1 MGFGLMFI
9 GYFFVYVMSYV
20 FIPKL
25 VGYLIMTWAAL
36 KLSAFDVKFKKC
48 IPLLGALSVVS
59 IYMLVGG
66 VLNSAGTD
74 VVFFN
79 QTALNI
85 VSLTE
90 EALTLAFHFFLM
102 IAISSIARDTGLE
115 NIRFRSMRNLVVI
128 GVAEIVYI
136 VVTLLPKEKI
146 QVVFF
151 MALVLRLLWIIL
163 DLILLVSCYRMIC
176 EEGDEDMPEKEIN
189 IPIIKQM
196 ESIMRKRDKNAY
208 DSGITLANKRM
219 DKLERKR
226 RKKEGKK

>member
-25 VGYLIMTWAAL
+25 VGYLIMLWASL
-36 KLSAFDVKFKKC
+36 KLSAFDIKFKKC
-48 IPLLGALSVVS
+48 VPILGALSIVS
-59 IYMLVGG
+59 VYTLTGG
-66 VLNSAGTD
+66 VFNHIGTD
-74 VVFFN
+74 LVFFN
-79 QTALNI
+79 EIALNI

-90 EALTLAFHFFLM
+90 EALTLVFHAFLM
-102 IAISSIARDTGLE
+102 LAISSIARDTGLE

-128 GVAEIVYI
+128 GIAEIFYV
-136 VVTLLPKEKI
+136 VVTLLPKENI
-146 QVVFF
+146 QVLFF
-151 MALVLRLLWIIL
+151 TALVLRLLWIIL

-176 EEGDEDMPEKEIN
+176 EEGDEDMPDKEIN

-196 ESIMRKRDKNAY
+196 ESIMRKRDKNAF
-208 DSGITLANKRM
+208 DSGIALANKRM
-219 DKLERKR
+219 DKIERKR